1 MEKYPLVHFLIKDY
15 LHLRDRTKVRY
26 LLSKDVNCDA
36 EDYDTSYEKE
46 LNGYT
51 SLLKIKRCD
60 SCLFYRKYK
69 NLKLRNVQIVVC
81 YFVNG
86 VLKRERVV
94 EIAIYKLT
102 YNI

>member
-26 LLSKDVNCDA
+26 LLSKDVSCDV
-36 EDYDTSYEKE
+36 EDYDISYEKE

-69 NLKLRNVQIVVC
+69 NLNVTECSNCCMLFCKWCSEKGNSCRDC
-81 YFVNG
+81 Y
-86 VLKRERVV
+86 
-94 EIAIYKLT
+94 I
-102 YNI
+102 